1 MIILAFPWALS
12 LLSCPC
18 WRTPDQTEVPWRKG
32 KYPAWGNENT
42 GFRALG
48 CKCLSWPSHASRDT
62 QFHRYIYI
70 YVCVHMC
77 VHFISS
83 VFVFKISRLRFWKLA
98 ASKAGP
104 SAPSSSSQLWLP
116 NSSACSR
123 LSFLKARTFGRQLIK
138 AHTRWVPVQSNS
150 RYDEPIVYMNRPLRD
165 VGMKPFLISYLFRTL
180 HAVASVSLLKFCW
193 FFIHLPR
200 AWHI

>member
-70 YVCVHMC
+70 YMC
-77 VHFISS
+77 VCTHVCTFHLKCVCFQNLTLECLKTGCQQGWTFCSQQQQPA
-83 VFVFKISRLRFWKLA
+83 LA
-98 ASKAGP
+98 A
-104 SAPSSSSQLWLP
+104 QLSCLFQAVLP
-116 NSSACSR
+116 EGTHFWEAADKS
-123 LSFLKARTFGRQLIK
+123 
-138 AHTRWVPVQSNS
+138 AHTLNS
-150 RYDEPIVYMNRPLRD
+150 RAKQFQIWWAYCIYE
-165 VGMKPFLISYLFRTL
+165 
-180 HAVASVSLLKFCW
+180 
-193 FFIHLPR
+193 
-200 AWHI
+200 